1 MFIHPTQVA
10 TVISRH
16 SEISRARLVV
26 TRIENADGMTLQCQV
41 ASASVD
47 KTSLASSIAES
58 VRAICKLRAEIEFV
72 NQDALPNDGKVIDD
86 QRPIE

>member
-26 TRIENADGMTLQCQV
+26 TRIENADVMTLQCQV

-58 VRAICKLRAEIEFV
+58 VRAICKLRAEIEFED
-72 NQDALPNDGKVIDD
+72 QDALPNDGKVIDD